1 MSTTFYRN
9 LSKKGKGFLISAIC
23 VFALTVVFLAF
34 LFLKPHFSKMIDN
47 MVQKEVQF
55 TNDNADVWAEFPGK
69 NDIII
74 VNNITFLHHR
84 NLDKRNYFFSKKI
97 N

>member
-1 MSTTFYRN
+1 MPTSSYFKN
-9 LSKKGKGFLISAIC
+9 LTKRSKCYLITSIC
-23 VFALTVVFLAF
+23 IFVIVIIFFAF
-34 LFLKPHFSKMIDN
+34 LFLKPHFSKMVDN
-47 MVQKEVQF
+47 IVKSEVQF
-55 TNDNADVWAEFPGK
+55 TKDNADVWAEFPGK

-84 NLDKRNYFFSKKI
+84 NLNEGKK